1 MASMYVKFH
10 RAAYIADK
18 ETPYTLSA
26 VNNVLELWNCV
37 MKESLAFVYCVNPS
51 LTQKGIFVV
60 MVTSLVLYQ
69 SY

>member
-10 RAAYIADK
+10 KAAYIADK

-51 LTQKGIFVV
+51 LFLL
-60 MVTSLVLYQ
+60 SW
-69 SY
+69 